1 MILLVF
7 LCAASQISAENPDN
21 ATLATDEI
29 QEEISVDEV
38 QTTDDVLTDSEE
50 IDYHPFSEIQ
60 DAIDD
65 AYDGDT
71 ISLTGYFKGSGD
83 SIVIDKPITIEGPE
97 DDYAYLTADGL
108 SRIFYIESSGVI
120 LKNLIMVDG
129 DATDYEDACGGAV
142 CTDDDY
148 DNCVIEDCY
157 FENCQADYGGA
168 TYWCDVYSSEFNKN
182 SADCGGAMYG
192 GNVYGSDFVN
202 NTANSGGA
210 IYLGDNCTVDDCY
223 FEGNEA
229 EYGGAIYSSAN
240 YNTVSQSEF
249 YYNYASDD
257 GGAIYNSDEEDSGLR
272 VESCEF
278 KYNEADDDGGAIFT
292 DDGADTIVADSTFE
306 ENDAG
311 YWGGAMCRG
320 VAQDSSF
327 KSNRAVHNGGG
338 IYKGEA
344 SGCSFTGNTP
354 NDTYET
360 DVSDTD
366 ETDTDTD
373 EIDYQSFSVIQDA
386 IDDADDGDTISIS
399 GYFKGSG
406 TQITVNK
413 AVTIEGPEDDYAYIT
428 ADGRSRIFYVT
439 ASGVVLKNL
448 VLKAGD
454 AGYNNGGAV
463 YCNAYDNCEIEGCI
477 IGYCKAEYGGATY
490 YCDVSNS
497 AFFFNSAN
505 RGGAMYGGNVYNT
518 GFGNNTA
525 SDRGGAIYLRDG
537 CTVDHCEFENNT
549 ADDGGAVYSCADYNV
564 VSYSKFNN
572 NYASDDGGA
581 IYNNDED
588 YSGLEVIHCD
598 FEFNKAD
605 DDGGAIYTDSNA
617 DTVVREGYF
626 WENKAG
632 YWGGAMCR
640 GVAYD
645 STFKLNS
652 AVRNGGGM
660 YEGEASGCS
669 FTWNSPN
676 DMYETYSPGYNPGG
690 SGSSS
695 GYAGKI
701 TLSQSGSYFG
711 DKTVYARVVNTNN
724 NNAPLSYVPVT
735 FKFSNGKSVTVY
747 TGSNGVAAYS
757 VPFNPGTYSVTATIP
772 SNYHGSAASMGNI
785 KIVKAPATIKP
796 SKLTT
801 KYGTCKSFKVKVVNS
816 KTKKGIG
823 GVKLLLKVYTGKKA
837 KKVYVTTDS
846 SGNAY
851 YSPSKLKVGKH
862 KVKVSIASG
871 AVSAKAKKSRITVK
885 KASVGLN
892 TYDGIYYYKDVKKG
906 RYLIGVY
913 NKNSGQYLKGIK
925 LKVKVYTGKKAK
937 TYTIKTKKDGYA
949 ILKTKGIKLGK
960 HKVKITF
967 KGNKNFKKASAKASI
982 EVTKRIPTRV
992 GYYYRLT
999 TSFFWGGGST
1009 LVKAF
1014 VKDIYGNELK
1024 NKLITITGSYGDK
1037 ETGYSGDLIRLPG
1050 GNPVVLK
1057 FAGDKKYMPSTY
1069 TIYFV

>member
-29 QEEISVDEV
+29 QEDVSIDEV

-65 AYDGDT
+65 ADDGDT

-83 SIVIDKPITIEGPE
+83 SIVVDKAITIEGPE

-108 SRIFYIESSGVI
+108 SRIFYIESSGVV
-120 LKNLIMVDG
+120 LKNLYMVDG
-129 DATDYEDACGGAV
+129 DATVYDDACGGAV

-148 DNCVIEDCY
+148 DNCEIEDCY
-157 FENCQADYGGA
+157 FENCKADYGGA
-168 TYWCDVYSSEFNKN
+168 TYWCDVYSSEFNEN
-182 SADCGGAMYG
+182 SAERGGAMYG
-192 GNVYGSDFVN
+192 GNAYGSYFIN
-202 NTANSGGA
+202 NTASDMGGA
-210 IYLGDNCTVDDCY
+210 IYLRNNCIVDDCY
-223 FEGNEA
+223 FEDNEA
-229 EYGGAIYSSAN
+229 QSGGAIYSCAD
-240 YNTVSQSEF
+240 YNTVSNSYF

-257 GGAIYNSDEEDSGLR
+257 GGAIYNNDEEDSGLS

-292 DDGADTIVADSTFE
+292 YDGADTNVANSTFE

-320 VAQDSSF
+320 VAKNSTF
-327 KSNRAVHNGGG
+327 KSNSAVHNGGG

-354 NDTYET
+354 DDTYET
-360 DVSDTD
+360 VISDTD
-366 ETDTDTD
+366 D
-373 EIDYQSFSVIQDA
+373 IDYQPFSAIQDK
-386 IDDADDGDTISIS
+386 IDHAKSGDTISLT

-413 AVTIEGPEDDYAYIT
+413 KVTIQGPEDGYAYIT
-428 ADGRSRIFYVT
+428 AAGLSRIFYVT

-454 AGYNNGGAV
+454 ADDNNGGAV
-463 YCNAYDNCEIEGCI
+463 YCGAYDNCEIEGCI
-477 IGYCKAEYGGATY
+477 IGYCEAEYGGATY

-564 VSYSKFNN
+564 VSYSTFNN

-581 IYNNDED
+581 IYNNNE
-588 YSGLEVIHCD
+588 YGSGLQVIHCD
-598 FEFNKAD
+598 FEFNEAS
-605 DDGGAIYTDSNA
+605 DDGGAIYSDSDA
-617 DTVVREGYF
+617 DTVVRESNF

-632 YWGGAMCR
+632 YWGGGMC
-640 GVAYD
+640 GGSVYS
-645 STFKLNS
+645 STFRLNK
-652 AVRNGGGM
+652 ATRNGGGI
-660 YEGEASGCS
+660 YGAEAHDCS

-676 DMYETYSPGYNPGG
+676 DAYD
-690 SGSSS
+690 SSVS
-695 GYAGKI
+695 QVITGRI

-711 DKTVYARVVNTNN
+711 DKRVSAQVVNTNN
-724 NNAPLSYVPVT
+724 NAPVSGVPVT
-735 FKFSNGKSVTVY
+735 FRFSNGKSATVY
-747 TGSNGVAAYS
+747 TGSNGVATYS
-757 VPFNPGTYSVTATIP
+757 VPFNPGTYSATATIP
-772 SNYHGSAASMGNI
+772 ASYSAGAVSMGNI
-785 KIVKAPATIKP
+785 RIAKAPATIQPK
-796 SKLTT
+796 KLTT
-801 KYGTCKSFKVKVVNS
+801 KYGTCKSFKVRVINS

-837 KKVYVTTDS
+837 KKVHVTTDS

-862 KVKVSIASG
+862 KVKVSVAAG
-871 AVSAKAKKSRITVK
+871 AVTAKAKKSKITVK
-885 KASVGLN
+885 KASIGLN
-892 TYDGIYYYKDVKKG
+892 TYDGIWYYKNVKKG
-906 RYLIGVY
+906 KYYIGVY
-913 NKNSGQYLKGIK
+913 NKNSGQYLKGMKI
-925 LKVKVYTGKKAK
+925 KVKVYTGKKAK
-937 TYTIKTKKDGYA
+937 TYNLKTKKDGFA
-949 ILKTKGIKLGK
+949 ILKTKGIKVGK

-967 KGNKNFKKASAKASI
+967 KGNKNFKKASAKNTI
-982 EVTKRIPTRV
+982 EVTKRMPTRV
-992 GYYYRLT
+992 GYHYMFT
-999 TSFFWGGGST
+999 TRFVYGGVIRS
-1009 LVKAF
+1009 VMPY
-1014 VKDIYGNELK
+1014 VKDMNGKELNHK
-1024 NKLITITGSYGDK
+1024 KITITGSYGDK
-1037 ETGYSGDLIRLPG
+1037 VTGYTGEMIRLPSG
-1050 GNPVVLK
+1050 FPVVFK
-1057 FAGDKKYMPSTY
+1057 FAGDKKYMPSTLILY
-1069 TIYFV
+1069 